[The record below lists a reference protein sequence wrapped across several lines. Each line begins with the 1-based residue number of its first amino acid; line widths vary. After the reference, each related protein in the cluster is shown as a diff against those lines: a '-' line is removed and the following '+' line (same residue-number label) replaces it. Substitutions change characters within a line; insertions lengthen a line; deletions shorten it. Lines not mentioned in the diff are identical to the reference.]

1 MATRPWN
8 RETEMKDIMEARN
21 ATTES
26 TFETDTSSR
35 FLTVTFCL
43 LVAASAGCKQ
53 ETASMPPPGP
63 PEVEVVTISTQMV
76 ADEPE
81 FIGQAESSRPAE
93 IRSQVT
99 GILKEIYFQEGRDVK
114 KGDRLYR
121 IDPVPFE
128 AAYGSAKAKVAQSE
142 ARLVQAKQN
151 LARVKPLLVEQAV
164 SQKDVDDAVAEDL
177 AARAALQGAKA
188 DLVKAK
194 FDYDNTL
201 IVAPISGMIERSK
214 IYEGRLVS
222 AQTDLLN
229 VIHRLDPIYVIVS
242 LPENYLLQRRRE
254 LLEKKVE
261 SPDVY
266 QLKGII
272 TFADHST
279 YPQEGTLDLLD
290 VGLRTETGA
299 RHGRFVFPNPDRVLL
314 PGQFVK
320 VRVKGYTKPA
330 AILVPQR
337 AVQQGPKGP
346 VVFVVGQNDK
356 VEMRPVQA
364 SGWQGNQWLIDE
376 GLQAGERIIV
386 EGIHK
391 VAPGAPVKPV
401 QANRQSGGE
410 MSARK
415 ADPGKAG
422 VVQ

>member
-1 MATRPWN
+1 
-8 RETEMKDIMEARN
+8 MKDIMKAGEASKR
-21 ATTES
+21 AGLPKRS
-26 TFETDTSSR
+26 VAM
-35 FLTVTFCL
+35 LAAGCL
-43 LVAASAGCKQ
+43 IGTLAAGCKQ

-63 PEVEVVTISTQMV
+63 PEVEIVTVSTQSV

-99 GILKEIYFQEGRDVK
+99 GILKEIFFQEGRDVK

-128 AAYGSAKAKVAQSE
+128 AAYASAKARVAQAE

-164 SQKDVDDAVAEDL
+164 SQKDVDDAIAEDL

-188 DLVKAK
+188 DLIKAK
-194 FDYDNTL
+194 FDFDNTL
-201 IVAPISGMIERSK
+201 ITAPISGMIERSK

-242 LPENYLLQRRRE
+242 APESFLLHRRRE
-254 LLEKKVE
+254 LEERRVE
-261 SPDVY
+261 SLDTY
-266 QLKGII
+266 ALKGVI
-272 TFADHST
+272 TFADGSV
-279 YPQEGTLDLLD
+279 YSKQGVLDVLD

-299 RHGRFVFPNPDRVLL
+299 RQWRFVFPNPGRVLL

-337 AVQQGPKGP
+337 AVQQGPKGS
-346 VVFVVGQNDK
+346 VVFVVGEDNK

-376 GLQAGERIIV
+376 GLRSGERIIV
-386 EGIHK
+386 DGMHK
-391 VAPGAPVKPV
+391 VAPGGPVKPI
-401 QANRQSGGE
+401 QANHQPAAE

-415 ADPGKAG
+415 TDPEKAG
-422 VVQ
+422 VTQ